1 MNNSYLLCFALAP
14 FLLANCT
21 ANEVTYINYNQIFK
35 TDEIEFEIK
44 KVEII
49 EYRGTKFVKITPA
62 LLHSSVQ
69 TPEIQLTCL
78 EVESDLEIQG
88 RARSAQKEVEF
99 RRFELF
105 SVPKRRDYIT
115 WQILSSDT
123 SVDYLNSQLL
133 NIRFEY
139 TENCPSRW
147 KKSTK

>member
-1 MNNSYLLCFALAP
+1 MKNSYLWC
-14 FLLANCT
+14 FLLAAFLLLNCT
-21 ANEVTYINYNQIFK
+21 ADEVAYINYNQILK
-35 TDEIEFEIK
+35 TDDVEFEIK
-44 KVEII
+44 DVKII
-49 EYRGTKFVKITPA
+49 EYRGTKFLKITPF
-62 LLHSSVQ
+62 LLHSNVQ

-78 EVESDLEIQG
+78 KVESGLKIQIP
-88 RARSAQKEVEF
+88 RSAQKEVEF

-139 TENCPSRW
+139 TENCLSMW